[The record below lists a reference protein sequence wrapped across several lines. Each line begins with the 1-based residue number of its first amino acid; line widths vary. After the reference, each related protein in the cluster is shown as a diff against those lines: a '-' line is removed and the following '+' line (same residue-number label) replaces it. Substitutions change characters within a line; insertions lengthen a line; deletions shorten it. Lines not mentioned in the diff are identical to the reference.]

1 MVSQMQLQKY
11 DKKKKKIL
19 WVFNEIQTFTSLFV
33 SWQQDIIFQS

>member
-11 DKKKKKIL
+11 DQKKKKIL